1 MEITIRIDPSWLLHA
16 QPLGRILDHVRALEA
31 PAPWSPPAAREPG
44 QDDDQGDDL
53 GVLLAG
59 MNDPEPAAA
68 PPPAAVATPP
78 PALKAMPDPTIAA
91 QISGSQAK
99 PAKPAIIPPTPWCGP
114 PRNGQALY
122 KWACAGKCLP
132 AVNAIGKAHGWHR
145 LVTHWT
151 AEEVAAAFAE
161 LTASTEQTVALNG
174 RPH

>member
-16 QPLGRILDHVRALEA
+16 QPLGRILDHVRALES
-31 PAPWSPPAAREPG
+31 PAPYAPPPPPREPG
-44 QDDDQGDDL
+44 CDDDSVAGDDL
-53 GVLLAG
+53 GELLDGIDA
-59 MNDPEPAAA
+59 PEPA
-68 PPPAAVATPP
+68 PP